1 MATLTSTNSRVALTG
16 IAAYLPPQQRSS
28 TEVESLIAASSPQ
41 VRVPRG
47 IVELMTGIRCRR
59 VAADGVNASD
69 LAAAAG
75 HRVLDKT
82 GIDPADVDLLIYAS
96 VSQDLVEPA
105 TANIVQEKL
114 GTHGPV
120 FDLKNACN
128 SFLNALQVAE
138 ALIQNGTYRTILVT
152 VGELP
157 SRCIKWSV
165 RDRRDLRLSFPG
177 YTLGD
182 AGAAAVLQ
190 PSENG
195 RGIYYRSFKTASRF
209 WNLGVIPGGGSM
221 HPRGDEWTYIQ
232 GDGSQLKD
240 AFFEVGPGI
249 LQDALAATGTACADY
264 QRVLVHQVSMPFIR
278 TFLEMSGVPQ
288 EKIVVTLPEL
298 GNMGAASLPVAFAL
312 AEERGEIHRG
322 DRLMWIGLAG
332 GISMGVMLME
342 Y

>member
-1 MATLTSTNSRVALTG
+1 VATLTSMNSRVALTG
-16 IAAYLPPQQRSS
+16 VAAYLPPGQRSS
-28 TEVESLIAASSPQ
+28 AEVESLIVASSPQ
-41 VRVPRG
+41 LRVPRG

-59 VAADGVNASD
+59 VAADDVNASD

-75 HRVLDKT
+75 RRVLDKT
-82 GIDPADVDLLIYAS
+82 GIDPSDVDLLIYAS

-105 TANIVQEKL
+105 TANIVQEKV

-157 SRCIKWSV
+157 SRCIKWSL
-165 RDRRDLRLSFPG
+165 RDRQDLRLSFPG

-209 WNLGVIPGGGSM
+209 WDLGVIPGGGSM

-232 GDGSQLKD
+232 GDGSLLKD
-240 AFFEVGPGI
+240 AFFEVGPAI
-249 LQDALAATGTACADY
+249 LQDALAATGTTCADY

-278 TFLEMSGVPQ
+278 TFLDMSGVPQ

-298 GNMGAASLPVAFAL
+298 GNMGAASLPVAFAV